1 MDTNPFSIESILKKG
16 SSGSV
21 TEAVKETEPSKSTE
35 ALSLAVKLAGK
46 FLTLDRPRSLKKKY
60 FHTYSVQCQW
70 YEDQCND
77 VLERWELRS
86 FKGIYNSRA
95 SMYDSLYYT

>member
-21 TEAVKETEPSKSTE
+21 SEPVKETEPSKSTE

-46 FLTLDRPRSLKKKY
+46 FLTLDRPRSLKKRFPY
-60 FHTYSVQCQW
+60 
-70 YEDQCND
+70 
-77 VLERWELRS
+77 L
-86 FKGIYNSRA
+86 
-95 SMYDSLYYT
+95 